1 MEQGNICCVGK
12 VRTTDEYA
20 LSLQNVL
27 VDAEANKSKDFE
39 VNLTANEFYKDLKIL
54 GYDYGPKFRRIQNI
68 KTNDFETLHG
78 EISWDGNWITFMDS
92 LLQIMAAAMPF
103 RRMMVPV
110 MIKQLKCDPKVLYEG
125 VAAHKLTDTKLIT
138 QDEFFDQKVK
148 DEELQKMMTK
158 GGQDY
163 ELEIEGV
170 LSTNSV
176 DYIEELFGK
185 EFHVYKSTLPFHVDM
200 NSRMIVTHGVEI
212 EDVMAFPMPRK
223 SNIQDLKLE
232 SYQFVANEDSNAIEE
247 CDKKAIKEYIKV

>member
-1 MEQGNICCVGK
+1 MEQGNVCCVGK

-20 LSLQNVL
+20 LSLQNLL
-27 VDAEANKSKDFE
+27 VDEESAKDKDFE
-39 VNLTANEFYKDLKIL
+39 VNLTANDFYKDIKIL
-54 GYDYGPKFRRIQNI
+54 GYDYGPKFRRIQSI

-103 RRMMVPV
+103 RKMMVPV
-110 MIKQLKCDPKVLYEG
+110 MIKQLRCDPKVLYEG
-125 VAAHKLTDTKLIT
+125 VSAHKLCETRSK
-138 QDEFFDQKVK
+138 QDELFEQKVQ
-148 DEELQKMMTK
+148 EEDLQEMLAK
-158 GGQDY
+158 GGQND
-163 ELEIEGV
+163 ESEIEGV

-185 EFHVYKSTLPFHVDM
+185 EFHVYKSTLPFYVDM
-200 NSRMIVTHGVEI
+200 NSRMIVTHGIEI
-212 EDVMAFPMPRK
+212 EDLMAFPIPRK
-223 SNIQDLKLE
+223 SNVQDLKLE